1 MPDVKI
7 SVWLCGL
14 LLVAPACA
22 HAQVTVNQ
30 AALRQLQG
38 LPAPAPVEAPAA
50 RPAVAR
56 PHKLYKRHIEKH
68 LAETHAAVKPVPVV
82 AKPAPAPKPAMPAP
96 QPVVAKPAVPP
107 APPKPAIPSLATLDF
122 APGSAAL
129 PANAQAV
136 LKPFCAASTPVPVI
150 AHAPRDPN
158 DASGAMRLSL
168 ARAFAIR
175 DALTACG
182 VSAANV
188 IPRAAGPAKSGD
200 SNQAEI
206 GAGAK
211 P

>member
-7 SVWLCGL
+7 SIWLCGL
-14 LLVAPACA
+14 LLVAPAYA
-22 HAQVTVNQ
+22 HAQVTVNP

-38 LPAPAPVEAPAA
+38 LPEPAPVAAPAA
-50 RPAVAR
+50 RPAMAR
-56 PHKLYKRHIEKH
+56 PHKIYKRHTEN
-68 LAETHAAVKPVPVV
+68 HAAVKPVLAV
-82 AKPAPAPKPAMPAP
+82 AKPAPAPKPAPPAP
-96 QPVVAKPAVPP
+96 QPVVAKPVAPP

-182 VSAANV
+182 VNAANV

>member
-1 MPDVKI
+1 MKI

-14 LLVAPACA
+14 LLVAPAYA

-38 LPAPAPVEAPAA
+38 LPEPAPVAAPAA
-50 RPAVAR
+50 RPAMAR
-56 PHKLYKRHIEKH
+56 PHKIYKRHTEN
-68 LAETHAAVKPVPVV
+68 HAAVKPVLAV
-82 AKPAPAPKPAMPAP
+82 AKPAPAPKPAPPAP
-96 QPVVAKPAVPP
+96 QPVVAKPVAPP
-107 APPKPAIPSLATLDF
+107 APPKPSIPSLATLDF

-129 PANAQAV
+129 PVNAQAV

-182 VSAANV
+182 VNAANV